1 MYISKK
7 EQLLYYF
14 RTVYFWRRKMNIL
27 NHYKT
32 KNLIIM
38 QQRYKRYLNMRL
50 GYCKDFK
57 LNRIG
62 IFKELPDDVLIL
74 QDYVNQIV
82 LRTMYI
88 HEDIYLH
95 SIYIKYPE
103 LFEY

>member
-1 MYISKK
+1 MS
-7 EQLLYYF
+7 
-14 RTVYFWRRKMNIL
+14 IL
-27 NHYKT
+27 NRYKT
-32 KNLIIM
+32 KNLIIK
-38 QQRYKRYLNMRL
+38 QQRYKRFLNKSQ

-57 LNRIG
+57 LNRAV

-74 QDYVNQIV
+74 QDYVDQIT